1 MAEGA
6 ILARLEQRQEVLIQG
21 IAQMNDTLTLLSA
34 MLEQL
39 LKAAT
44 QPPQP
49 SELGDTLKRI
59 AGLLAEQQESL
70 AALADRLGDLPEK
83 IAAALTSPDP

>member
-21 IAQMNDTLTLLSA
+21 VAQMNDTLTLLSA

-44 QPPQP
+44 QPSQP

-59 AGLLAEQQESL
+59 AGLLAEHQESL
-70 AALADRLGDLPEK
+70 AALDDRLGDLPER
-83 IAAALTSPDP
+83 IAAALTSSDP

>member
-21 IAQMNDTLTLLSA
+21 VAQMNYTLTLLSA

-39 LKAAT
+39 LKSAT

-49 SELGDTLKRI
+49 TELGNTLKRI
-59 AGLLAEQQESL
+59 AGLLAEHQEAL
-70 AALADRLGDLPEK
+70 AALDGRLANLPEK
-83 IAAALTSPDP
+83 IAAALTSLDP